1 MSYQVLI
8 PCAGIGSRLRNE
20 TKLLNKSL
28 IHIKNKPIISHI
40 LEKFPNDCEFIIPV
54 GYRGKDLIDY
64 LNIAHKDRKF
74 IYENIS
80 PYEGEGSSLGY
91 TLSKVVDNINDSF
104 VFISCDTLV
113 AEEIPSPELNWIGY
127 SQVSDSSDYRTL
139 EIKNGKIL
147 KLNEK
152 LQSNTNNAYI
162 GLAGI
167 SNYEDFKEFYKS
179 NKSEFYK
186 KGESYPL
193 SKMISQFKA
202 QQFTWFDTG
211 SIPGLNNTRLNY
223 ESNKNVTHNI
233 LEKEDEKIWF
243 TSNKVIKFSGDES
256 FIQERIE
263 RSKILQKYVPK
274 ITDEKKN
281 MYSYDYVS
289 GDVLSS
295 RITTEIFD
303 KLLNMLEGFWE
314 KKELSDEESLS
325 FSYSCHEFYK
335 DKTFQ
340 RIEGFLNTYPFSNKD
355 ITLNGK
361 KIESPYTILEKLDWK
376 YLSKG
381 IPVVFHGDLHFE
393 NILYD
398 SKKFIFLDWRQNFN
412 GLLQYGDIYYDLA
425 KLLHGILL
433 PHKIVVDGLYSISES
448 EDDITI
454 DIKLPDNYLEI
465 YDFYINWLK
474 SQDFDVDKV
483 HTLCAL
489 IYLNISPLHHH
500 PYSRFLFYYGL
511 ELLDEYVK

>member
-274 ITDEKKN
+274 ITDEKK
-281 MYSYDYVS
+281 
-289 GDVLSS
+289 
-295 RITTEIFD
+295 
-303 KLLNMLEGFWE
+303 
-314 KKELSDEESLS
+314 
-325 FSYSCHEFYK
+325 
-335 DKTFQ
+335 
-340 RIEGFLNTYPFSNKD
+340 
-355 ITLNGK
+355 
-361 KIESPYTILEKLDWK
+361 
-376 YLSKG
+376 
-381 IPVVFHGDLHFE
+381 
-393 NILYD
+393 
-398 SKKFIFLDWRQNFN
+398 
-412 GLLQYGDIYYDLA
+412 
-425 KLLHGILL
+425 
-433 PHKIVVDGLYSISES
+433 
-448 EDDITI
+448 
-454 DIKLPDNYLEI
+454 
-465 YDFYINWLK
+465 
-474 SQDFDVDKV
+474 
-483 HTLCAL
+483 
-489 IYLNISPLHHH
+489 
-500 PYSRFLFYYGL
+500 
-511 ELLDEYVK
+511 EYVLL